1 MPKTAKLQDENMRV
15 VDLRSDTVTK
25 PTPAMWKAM
34 ANAEVGDDVYGEDP
48 TVNRL
53 EKMASERMGKEA
65 ALFVPSGTMGN
76 LISILTHCNRGDE
89 VVMGKKT
96 HTFLEELG
104 GAAALGGVHSN
115 TLTNQPDGTL
125 KLGEIRDAIR
135 ADDIHFPI
143 SSLIIL
149 ENTHADTGGN
159 PLSVEYTQ
167 QVGAL
172 AKEHGLNLHID
183 GARIFNAAVA
193 LGVRAADL
201 VDPADSVSFCLSKG
215 LCAPIGSLLCGSGK
229 FIAKARRAR
238 KQLGAGMRQVG
249 IIAAAGIV
257 ALEENVERLVDD
269 HRRMRL
275 LAEGLSTVHGLN
287 LQKKPPVTN
296 MLFFEIE
303 EHIPYNADQL
313 IDLLKKH
320 NVLCNCEGGERRI
333 RLVTHYWIEDDDITF
348 AVETFHTILGHR

>member
-1 MPKTAKLQDENMRV
+1 MRV

-25 PTPAMWKAM
+25 PTSAMWKAM

-48 TVNRL
+48 TVNLL
-53 EKMASERMGKEA
+53 EKMSSERMGKEA

-89 VVMGKKT
+89 VIMGKRT
-96 HTFLEELG
+96 HTFLDELG

-115 TLTNQPDGTL
+115 TLINQPDGTL
-125 KLGEIRDAIR
+125 KLEDIRDAIR
-135 ADDIHFPI
+135 AEDIHFPI

-167 QVGAL
+167 QVGEL
-172 AKEHGLNLHID
+172 SKEHGLNLHID

-193 LGVRAADL
+193 LGVTAADL
-201 VDPADSVSFCLSKG
+201 VDPADSISFCLSKG
-215 LCAPIGSLLCGSGK
+215 LCAPIGSVLCGSVE
-229 FIAKARRAR
+229 FIAKARRSR

-257 ALEENVERLVDD
+257 ALEENVERLADD

-275 LAEGLSTVHGLN
+275 LAEGLSTVHGLK
-287 LQKKPPVTN
+287 LQNNPPVTN
-296 MLFFEIE
+296 ILFFEIE
-303 EHIPYNADQL
+303 EEVPYNAIQI

-320 NVLCNCEGGERRI
+320 NVLCNNEGGERRI
-333 RLVTHYWIEDDDITF
+333 RLVTHYWIEDADISYTIEAF
-348 AVETFHTILGHR
+348 QTILDLR